1 MSSRVGE
8 AHNEQKVEL
17 RVSRRWSSELTK
29 SAEGGAQNELK
40 VELRVGRR
48 WS

>member
-29 SAEGGAQNELK
+29 SAAQNKLK
-40 VELRVGRR
+40 VELRVRTR
-48 WS
+48 WSSE